1 MKTSDT
7 SKSNILYLD
16 SGSGIGG
23 GQRSLLLLLNLLD
36 KDRFTPFVGCL
47 GDSPFA
53 VEAEKTEAR
62 VVPLSL
68 PAAHN
73 KTDSSYSTSIKQVWH
88 ERARAYLVGDFS
100 ANRDKSRRF
109 TLRDLL
115 EDFRQISVIL
125 QLHRTVKRYAID
137 IIHANSLSVALLGG
151 IVARINRIPILMHK
165 RYATSYGILDRICER
180 LLHRVILVSE
190 ATRWHFAP
198 AAKQTLIYNGVDL
211 DAFQASPEEVE
222 TLRVELLSDA
232 SDAAILTGVVTRI
245 TPEKGIHFLIRAIAE
260 LKKYSTTTGI
270 DIKLLIVGGPYFQK
284 DIDYMNKLKQEVT
297 DLGIED
303 SVIFTGFLSD
313 TRVVTRLLDIV
324 LVPSIIPEACPRTI
338 IEAMA
343 VGKPVISTPL
353 GGSKELVTSETGI
366 LVPPEDA
373 SAIADAIS
381 TLATDPERLK
391 AMGEASR
398 NRAEQ
403 LFSSKKNTALT
414 EAVYAELLVGSGRG
428 NPAEIRRNTL
438 SKTPSKNTLRV

>member
-53 VEAEKTEAR
+53 AEAEKTEAR

-73 KTDSSYSTSIKQVWH
+73 KTDKI
-88 ERARAYLVGDFS
+88 
-100 ANRDKSRRF
+100 RRF
-109 TLRDLL
+109 TLGDLL
-115 EDFRQISVIL
+115 EDLRQLKVIL
-125 QLHRTVKRYAID
+125 QLHRMVKRNAID
-137 IIHANSLSVALLGG
+137 LIHANSLSVALLGG

-165 RYATSYGILDRICER
+165 RYATSYGVLDRICER

-190 ATRWHFAP
+190 ATRWNFAP
-198 AAKQTLIYNGVDL
+198 IAKQTLIYNGVDL
-211 DAFQASPEEVE
+211 DAFQASPEEVQD
-222 TLRVELLSDA
+222 LRAELLPDA
-232 SDAAILTGVVTRI
+232 SDASIVAGVVTRI
-245 TPEKGIHFLIRAIAE
+245 TPEKGIHFLVRAIAA
-260 LKKYSTTTGI
+260 LKGLSLMTGT

-284 DIDYMNKLKQEVT
+284 DIDYMNALKQEVA
-297 DLGIED
+297 DLGVED
-303 SVIFTGFLSD
+303 SIIFTGFLSD
-313 TRVVTRLLDIV
+313 TRVVTSLLDIV

-343 VGKPVISTPL
+343 VGKPVIATPL
-353 GGSKELVTSETGI
+353 GGSKELVTPDTGI

-373 SAIADAIS
+373 SAIADAIAIL
-381 TLATDPERLK
+381 TTDRERLR
-391 AMGEASR
+391 AMGKASR

-403 LFSSKKNTALT
+403 LFSSEKNTALT
-414 EAVYAELLVGSGRG
+414 EAVYAELLT
-428 NPAEIRRNTL
+428 A
-438 SKTPSKNTLRV
+438 

>member
-53 VEAEKTEAR
+53 AEAEKTEAS

-73 KTDSSYSTSIKQVWH
+73 KTDKI
-88 ERARAYLVGDFS
+88 
-100 ANRDKSRRF
+100 RRF
-109 TLRDLL
+109 TLGDLL
-115 EDFRQISVIL
+115 EDLRQLKVIL
-125 QLHRTVKRYAID
+125 QLHQMVKRNAID
-137 IIHANSLSVALLGG
+137 LIHANSLSVALLGG

-165 RYATSYGILDRICER
+165 RYATSYGVLDRICER

-190 ATRWHFAP
+190 ATRWNFAP
-198 AAKQTLIYNGVDL
+198 IAKQTLIYNGVDL
-211 DAFQASPEEVE
+211 DAFQASPEEVQD
-222 TLRVELLSDA
+222 LRAELLPDA
-232 SDAAILTGVVTRI
+232 SDASIVAGVVTRI
-245 TPEKGIHFLIRAIAE
+245 TPEKGIHFLVRAIAA
-260 LKKYSTTTGI
+260 LKGLSLMTGT

-284 DIDYMNKLKQEVT
+284 DIDYMNELKQEVA
-297 DLGIED
+297 DLGVED
-303 SVIFTGFLSD
+303 SIIFTGFLSD
-313 TRVVTRLLDIV
+313 TRVVTSLLDIV

-343 VGKPVISTPL
+343 VGKPVIATPL
-353 GGSKELVTSETGI
+353 GGSKELVTPDTGI

-373 SAIADAIS
+373 SAIADAIAIL
-381 TLATDPERLK
+381 TTDQERLR
-391 AMGEASR
+391 AMGKASR

-403 LFSSKKNTALT
+403 LFSSEKNTALT
-414 EAVYAELLVGSGRG
+414 EAVYAELLTAYKMS
-428 NPAEIRRNTL
+428 PL
-438 SKTPSKNTLRV
+438 LL

>member
-1 MKTSDT
+1 MKKTKSSDT

-47 GDSPFA
+47 GESPFA
-53 VEAEKTEAR
+53 AEVEKAGAR

-68 PAAHN
+68 PAAHD
-73 KTDSSYSTSIKQVWH
+73 K
-88 ERARAYLVGDFS
+88 
-100 ANRDKSRRF
+100 RDKRRRF

-115 EDFRQISVIL
+115 DDFRQLGVIL
-125 QLHRTVKRYAID
+125 QLHRIVKRYAID
-137 IIHANSLSVALLGG
+137 LIHANSLSVALLGG

-190 ATRWHFAP
+190 ATRWNFAP
-198 AAKQTLIYNGVDL
+198 TAKQTLIYNGVNL
-211 DAFQASPEEVE
+211 DTFQASTAEVE
-222 TLRVELLSDA
+222 TLRAELLPDVSDA
-232 SDAAILTGVVTRI
+232 SIVTGVVTRI
-245 TPEKGIHFLIRAIAE
+245 TPEKGIHFLLRAIAD
-260 LKKYSTTTGI
+260 LKGRI
-270 DIKLLIVGGPYFQK
+270 DSKLLIVGGPYFQK
-284 DIDYMNKLKQEVT
+284 DVDYMNKLKQEVA
-297 DLGIED
+297 DLGVED

-313 TRVVTRLLDIV
+313 TRVVTSLLDIV

-343 VGKPVISTPL
+343 VGTPVISTPL
-353 GGSKELVTSETGI
+353 GGSKELVTPETGI
-366 LVPPEDA
+366 LVPPENA
-373 SAIADAIS
+373 SAIADAIL
-381 TLATDPERLK
+381 TLATDRGRLRTI
-391 AMGEASR
+391 GEASR

-414 EAVYAELLVGSGRG
+414 EAVYTELLT
-428 NPAEIRRNTL
+428 I
-438 SKTPSKNTLRV
+438 

>member
-36 KDRFTPFVGCL
+36 KNRFTPFVGCL

-53 VEAEKTEAR
+53 AEAKKTGAN

-73 KTDSSYSTSIKQVWH
+73 KTDSSYSTSIRQVWH
-88 ERARAYLVGDFS
+88 ERVRAYLVGDSS
-100 ANRDKSRRF
+100 AKKNKSRRF
-109 TLRDLL
+109 TLGDLL
-115 EDFRQISVIL
+115 EDFQQLGVIL

-137 IIHANSLSVALLGG
+137 LIHANSLSVALLGG
-151 IVARINRIPILMHK
+151 IIARINRIPILMHK

-190 ATRWHFAP
+190 ATRWNFAP
-198 AAKQTLIYNGVDL
+198 PAKQTLIYNGVDL
-211 DAFQASPEEVE
+211 DAFQASTEEVQD
-222 TLRVELLSDA
+222 LRAEFLPDA
-232 SDAAILTGVVTRI
+232 SNAAILTGVVTRI
-245 TPEKGIHFLIRAIAE
+245 TPEKGIHFLVRAMGK
-260 LKKYSTTTGI
+260 LKGRT
-270 DIKLLIVGGPYFQK
+270 DVKLLIVGGSYFQQ
-284 DIDYMNKLKQEVT
+284 DVDYMNELKQEVR
-297 DLGIED
+297 DLGVED
-303 SVIFTGFLSD
+303 SVIFTGFLPD
-313 TRVVTRLLDIV
+313 TRIVTSLLDIV

-353 GGSKELVTSETGI
+353 GGSKELVTRETGV

-373 SAIADAIS
+373 SAIADAIA

-391 AMGEASR
+391 AMDKASR

-414 EAVYAELLVGSGRG
+414 EAVYAELLAMS
-428 NPAEIRRNTL
+428 
-438 SKTPSKNTLRV
+438 

>member
-53 VEAEKTEAR
+53 AEAEKTEAR

-73 KTDSSYSTSIKQVWH
+73 KTDKI
-88 ERARAYLVGDFS
+88 
-100 ANRDKSRRF
+100 RRF
-109 TLRDLL
+109 TLGDLL
-115 EDFRQISVIL
+115 EDLRQFKVIL
-125 QLHRTVKRYAID
+125 QLHRMVKRNAID
-137 IIHANSLSVALLGG
+137 LIHANSLSVALLGG

-165 RYATSYGILDRICER
+165 RYATSYGVLDRICER

-190 ATRWHFAP
+190 ATRWNFAP
-198 AAKQTLIYNGVDL
+198 IAKQTLIYNGVDL
-211 DAFQASPEEVE
+211 DAFQASPEEVQD
-222 TLRVELLSDA
+222 LRAELLPDVSDA
-232 SDAAILTGVVTRI
+232 SIVAGVVTRI
-245 TPEKGIHFLIRAIAE
+245 TPEKGIHFLVRAIAA
-260 LKKYSTTTGI
+260 LKGLPLMTGT

-284 DIDYMNKLKQEVT
+284 DIDYMNELKQEVA
-297 DLGIED
+297 DLGVED
-303 SVIFTGFLSD
+303 SIIFTGFLSD
-313 TRVVTRLLDIV
+313 TRVVTSLLDIV

-343 VGKPVISTPL
+343 VGKPVIATPL
-353 GGSKELVTSETGI
+353 GGSKELVTPDTGI

-373 SAIADAIS
+373 SAIADAIAIL
-381 TLATDPERLK
+381 TTDRERLRALGK
-391 AMGEASR
+391 ASR

-403 LFSSKKNTALT
+403 LFSSEKNTALT
-414 EAVYAELLVGSGRG
+414 EAVYAELLT
-428 NPAEIRRNTL
+428 A
-438 SKTPSKNTLRV
+438 

>member
-53 VEAEKTEAR
+53 AEAEKTEAR

-73 KTDSSYSTSIKQVWH
+73 KTDKI
-88 ERARAYLVGDFS
+88 
-100 ANRDKSRRF
+100 RRF
-109 TLRDLL
+109 TLGDLL
-115 EDFRQISVIL
+115 EDLRQFKVIL
-125 QLHRTVKRYAID
+125 QLHRMVKRNAID
-137 IIHANSLSVALLGG
+137 LIHANSLSVALLGG

-165 RYATSYGILDRICER
+165 RYATSYGVLDRICER

-190 ATRWHFAP
+190 ATRWNFAP
-198 AAKQTLIYNGVDL
+198 TAKQTLIYNGVDL
-211 DAFQASPEEVE
+211 DAFQASPEEVQD
-222 TLRVELLSDA
+222 LRSELLPDA
-232 SDAAILTGVVTRI
+232 SDASIVAGVVTRI
-245 TPEKGIHFLIRAIAE
+245 TPEKGIHFLVRAIAA
-260 LKKYSTTTGI
+260 LKGLSLMTGT

-284 DIDYMNKLKQEVT
+284 DIDYMNELKQEVV
-297 DLGIED
+297 DLGVED
-303 SVIFTGFLSD
+303 SIIFTGFLPD
-313 TRVVTRLLDIV
+313 TRIVTSLLDIV

-343 VGKPVISTPL
+343 VGKPVIATPL
-353 GGSKELVTSETGI
+353 GGSKELVTPDTGI

-373 SAIADAIS
+373 SAIADAIAIL
-381 TLATDPERLK
+381 TTDRERLR
-391 AMGEASR
+391 AMGKASR

-403 LFSSKKNTALT
+403 LFSSEKNTALT
-414 EAVYAELLVGSGRG
+414 EAVYAELLT
-428 NPAEIRRNTL
+428 A
-438 SKTPSKNTLRV
+438 

>member
-53 VEAEKTEAR
+53 AEAEKTEAR

-73 KTDSSYSTSIKQVWH
+73 KI
-88 ERARAYLVGDFS
+88 
-100 ANRDKSRRF
+100 DKIRRF
-109 TLRDLL
+109 TLGDLL
-115 EDFRQISVIL
+115 EDLRQLKVIL
-125 QLHRTVKRYAID
+125 QLHRMVKRNAID
-137 IIHANSLSVALLGG
+137 LIHANSLSVALLGG

-165 RYATSYGILDRICER
+165 RYATSYGVLDRICER

-190 ATRWHFAP
+190 ATRWNFAP
-198 AAKQTLIYNGVDL
+198 TAKQTLIYNGVDL
-211 DAFQASPEEVE
+211 DAFQASPEEVQD
-222 TLRVELLSDA
+222 LRAELLPDA
-232 SDAAILTGVVTRI
+232 SDASIVAGVVTRI
-245 TPEKGIHFLIRAIAE
+245 TPEKGIHFLVRAIAA
-260 LKKYSTTTGI
+260 LKGLSLLTGT

-284 DIDYMNKLKQEVT
+284 DIDYMNELKQEVA
-297 DLGIED
+297 DLGVED
-303 SVIFTGFLSD
+303 SIIFTGFLSD
-313 TRVVTRLLDIV
+313 TRVVTSLLDIV

-343 VGKPVISTPL
+343 VGKPVIATPL
-353 GGSKELVTSETGI
+353 GGSKELVTPDTGI

-373 SAIADAIS
+373 SAIADAIAIL
-381 TLATDPERLK
+381 TTDRERLR
-391 AMGEASR
+391 AMGKASR

-403 LFSSKKNTALT
+403 LFSSEKNTALT
-414 EAVYAELLVGSGRG
+414 EAVYAELLT
-428 NPAEIRRNTL
+428 A
-438 SKTPSKNTLRV
+438 